1 MKIAMF
7 VDSFHPTVDGAVVAM
22 EIAAGGLERRGHE
35 VIVLAPRVN
44 PLPATTRP
52 VHYLPSIEF
61 KSYPGYRIVISPS
74 DMLEHLRRERVD
86 LIHSHGLASM
96 AILSLT
102 AAKALKL
109 PHVLTFHTMAN
120 EAMNYYS
127 PLKINPQI
135 MQKMVWIY
143 LRNLLKRPEVVIAPS
158 APIKE
163 ELEANA
169 VKMRSCEVV
178 PTGVDCKRFSPEKYN
193 RAFLEKYGLAGRRV
207 VLHVGRLS
215 PEKRFDIVLKAIA
228 ELSTK
233 EPELRLLVVG
243 KGPSADEYKRMA
255 GSLGIKDK
263 VVFAGF
269 LPDDELPV
277 AYASCQTLVIA
288 STFETQGLVVLE
300 SLASGT
306 PVAGIRYRAIPEFVH
321 EGKNG
326 CLFDPNAC
334 ADAIQRC
341 LRRSESMMLDAVAS
355 AREFSVEAC
364 TTRLESAYSHAA
376 QILKNEG

>member
-22 EIAAGGLERRGHE
+22 EIAAGGLEKRGHE
-35 VIVLAPRVN
+35 VIVLAPEVN
-44 PLPATTRP
+44 PIPVTTRP

-61 KSYPGYRIVISPS
+61 KSYPGYRVVISPS

-86 LIHSHGLASM
+86 IIHSHGIASM

-102 AAKALKL
+102 AARALKL

-120 EAMNYYS
+120 EAVKYYS
-127 PLKINPQI
+127 PIGINPEI

-163 ELEANA
+163 ELEMNA
-169 VKMRSCEVV
+169 VRMKSCEVV
-178 PTGVDCKRFSPEKYN
+178 PTGVDCTRFSPERYDK
-193 RAFLEKYGLAGRRV
+193 RFLDKYGLAGKRV
-207 VLHVGRLS
+207 LLHVGRLS
-215 PEKRFDIVLKAIA
+215 PEKRFDIVLKAVA
-228 ELSTK
+228 ELEPK

-243 KGPSADEYKRMA
+243 KGPSADQYKRMA
-255 GSLGIKDK
+255 KDLGIKDK
-263 VVFAGF
+263 VVFTGF
-269 LPDDELPV
+269 LPDEELPI
-277 AYASCQTLVIA
+277 AYASCEALVIA

-300 SLASGT
+300 ALASGT

-326 CLFDPNAC
+326 CLFEPDTC
-334 ADAIQRC
+334 ADAIHRC
-341 LRRSESMMLDAVAS
+341 LRRSESMMLDAVATAREYSIDACTARLEKAYGHAAEILKS
-355 AREFSVEAC
+355 AR
-364 TTRLESAYSHAA
+364 
-376 QILKNEG
+376 